1 MCKALFAAYKEQLT
15 NFFKMDRE
23 SIIRKLFVDTDVQ
36 FAIPPYQ
43 RAYSWEKD
51 KQIKQFITDLKEQN
65 PKKKY
70 FLGHFLFEKDEFN
83 ENKYWV
89 IDGQQRLT
97 SIVIFFSS
105 LIKCLED
112 REKLGEKIIDG
123 NNDCIELWR
132 VREVYLCIGKK
143 RKFKT
148 VDYDDNYF
156 ENLIINANQEIVADT
171 DSKKKIHEAWEYFN
185 EIFQKEPTSELLRWK
200 KTVEEA
206 VVTTFEVSDKV
217 QATQIFAF
225 QNDRGKDLTNLE
237 KLKAFLMYQVYLN
250 AAEINPI
257 DAIKFVEN
265 EFADIY
271 KQTERIEKL
280 DEDQVLNHYSTG
292 FLKGWDNPIDNI
304 KKELSNAS
312 DKEQWIK
319 DFCTSLKNTFINV
332 EIIEKR
338 ANDNSYIGDVLILDA
353 YNSWPLLLK
362 IFHYHNKIA
371 DPSNI
376 EKYEDLFHLMEITLF
391 KMVYSYGD
399 YRTNDFHSYA
409 KHYTGNSEDL
419 KGKLVASSNSG
430 FKWYWQFDQ
439 NFMAYLKGKNHY
451 NSTTRYLLWKYENH
465 LRNKHKVVPMKAS
478 EYLNKIGSKKWDNTI
493 EHITPQN
500 PEYTTYSEEFKNDF
514 LNNLGNL
521 VLMTL
526 GKNAQLN
533 NDSPVDKA
541 DGFQNSTLLSQKVV
555 GDIIKL
561 KGQWTES
568 EIQERHN
575 EILNFAINNWKINL

>member
-1 MCKALFAAYKEQLT
+1 
-15 NFFKMDRE
+15 MDRE

-51 KQIKQFITDLKEQN
+51 KQIKQFITDLREQN

-70 FLGHFLFEKDEFN
+70 FLGHFLFERDELN

-97 SIVIFFSS
+97 SIVILFSC
-105 LIKCLED
+105 LIRCLEE
-112 REKLGEKIIDG
+112 REKLDEKIIDS
-123 NNDCIELWR
+123 NNDNVELWR
-132 VREVYLCIGKK
+132 VREVYLNIGKK

-148 VDYDDNYF
+148 VEYDDNYF
-156 ENLIINANQEIVADT
+156 ENLIINSNQEIVADT
-171 DSKKKIHEAWEYFN
+171 DSKSKIHDAWEYFN
-185 EIFQKEPTSELLRWK
+185 EIFQKETTVELLKWK
-200 KTVEEA
+200 KIVEDA
-206 VVTTFEVSDKV
+206 VITTFEVTDKV

-250 AAEINPI
+250 AAEVNPI
-257 DAIKFVEN
+257 DAIKYVEN

-271 KQTERIEKL
+271 RQTERIDKL
-280 DEDQVLNHYSTG
+280 DEDQILGHYSTG
-292 FLKGWDNPIDNI
+292 FLKGWENPIENI
-304 KKELSNAS
+304 KKELSNSA

-332 EIIEKR
+332 EIIEKK

-353 YNSWPLLLK
+353 YNSWPLILK
-362 IFHYHNKIA
+362 IFHYHNKTNDSTSI
-371 DPSNI
+371 D
-376 EKYEDLFHLMEITLF
+376 KFEDVFRLMEITLF

-409 KHYTGNSEDL
+409 KHYLGNAEEL
-419 KGKLVASSNSG
+419 REKLLNSSNKG
-430 FKWYWQFDQ
+430 FQWYWQFNE
-439 NFMAYLKGKNHY
+439 NFIARLKGKNHY
-451 NSTTRYLLWKYENH
+451 ASTTRYLLWKYENH
-465 LRNKHKVVPMKAS
+465 LRNIHKVLPMKAS

-500 PEYTTYSEEFKNDF
+500 PEFTTYTDDFKNDY

-533 NDSPVDKA
+533 NDSPIEKA
-541 DGFQNSTLLSQKVV
+541 DGFQNSTLLSQKTV
-555 GDIIKL
+555 GDLIKA
-561 KGQWTES
+561 KEQWTES
-568 EIQERHN
+568 EINERYE
-575 EILNFAINNWKINL
+575 EILKFAFNYWKVNI